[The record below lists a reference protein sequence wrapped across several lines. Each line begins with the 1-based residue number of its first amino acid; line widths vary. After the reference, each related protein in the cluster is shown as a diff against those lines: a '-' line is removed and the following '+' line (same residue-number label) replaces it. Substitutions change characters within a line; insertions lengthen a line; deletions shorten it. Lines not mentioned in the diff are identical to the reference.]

1 MARRE
6 PIYSAGIAFALAGLA
21 VAVLIYIFLL
31 PNNEGNSSP
40 APSATN
46 ANAQGAARGATG
58 DSGDAFT
65 LNLSDSQLA
74 AVKVEP
80 VEEREFPVEKEAVGS
95 IDFNEDMETQ
105 VFTPYQGKIIGLFAA
120 VGDDVKKGQTLF
132 TIDSPDLLAAESN
145 LIAAAGVMELTTRN
159 LARLRELY
167 KTLAVSQHDLE
178 QGISDQ
184 QTAEGGLRAARDS
197 VRIFGKSDA
206 EIDRIV
212 ADRMADPTLVVPSP
226 INGRITARNAAP
238 GLFVQPGN
246 PPPPY
251 IVADI
256 DTMWM
261 LANVIEIDSPAFRVG
276 QQVKVRLSAFPD
288 RVFDG
293 KITTIG
299 ATVDPN
305 TRRVL
310 VRSEIN
316 DPQHELR
323 SGMFGNFVISIGAP
337 VRSPAVPLAGVVRE
351 GDGTQT
357 VWVTADR
364 RRFTRRTVKIGQP
377 RDGYRQILEGLQ
389 VGELV
394 ATEGAVFLS
403 NMVTIA
409 AGANEDSESSAHQT
423 KLEAARAEGH
433 PCLWPYP
440 PRDHPVGPPGLH
452 RRRACRL
459 YQAEYRGL
467 SQSGARHS

>member
-1 MARRE
+1 MA
-6 PIYSAGIAFALAGLA
+6 PATQKAAVATILVAGLA
-21 VAVLIYIFLL
+21 VVAVAYSFRLFD
-31 PNNEGNSSP
+31 GNSNSGLSTT
-40 APSATN
+40 SAH
-46 ANAQGAARGATG
+46 AEESAGSAASN
-58 DSGDAFT
+58 SGDAST
-65 LNLSDSQLA
+65 LNLTDSQLA

-80 VEEREFPVEKEAVGS
+80 VEAREFPVEKEAVGS

-105 VFTPYQGKIIGLFAA
+105 VFTPYQGKIIALFAA
-120 VGDDVKKGQTLF
+120 IGDDVKRGQKLF

-145 LIAAAGVMELTTRN
+145 LIAAAGVMELTTRS

-167 KTLAVSQHDLE
+167 KTLAISQKDLE
-178 QGISDQ
+178 QAISDQ
-184 QTAEGGLRAARDS
+184 QTAEGALRAARDS

-212 ADRMADPTLVVPSP
+212 ANRLADPTLVVPSP
-226 INGRITARNAAP
+226 INGRITARSAAP
-238 GLFVQPGN
+238 GLLVQPGN
-246 PPPPY
+246 APAPY
-251 IVADI
+251 TVADI

-261 LANVIEIDSPAFRVG
+261 LANVVEIDSPAFRVG
-276 QQVKVRLSAFPD
+276 QQVKVKLGAFPD

-364 RRFTRRTVKIGQP
+364 RRFTRRTVTIGEP
-377 RDGYRQILEGLQ
+377 RDGYRQILDGLR

-394 ATEGAVFLS
+394 ATEGAIFLS
-403 NMVTIA
+403 NMLTIA
-409 AGANEDSESSAHQT
+409 GAQ
-423 KLEAARAEGH
+423 
-433 PCLWPYP
+433 
-440 PRDHPVGPPGLH
+440 
-452 RRRACRL
+452 
-459 YQAEYRGL
+459 
-467 SQSGARHS
+467 

>member
-1 MARRE
+1 MAR
-6 PIYSAGIAFALAGLA
+6 PKANGVAVAVILAGIA
-21 VAVLIYIFLL
+21 VAASVYIFLQFADEW
-31 PNNEGNSSP
+31 NF
-40 APSATN
+40 PSALSTIN
-46 ANAQGAARGATG
+46 ANAQAPTKIPSAG
-58 DSGDAFT
+58 SGDAFSLDLT
-65 LNLSDSQLA
+65 DSQLA
-74 AVKVEP
+74 AVKVEA
-80 VEEREFPVEKEAVGS
+80 VQEHEFPVEKEAVGS

-105 VFTPYQGKIIGLFAA
+105 VFTPYQGKIIALFAA
-120 VGDDVKKGQTLF
+120 VGDDVKRGQTLF
-132 TIDSPDLLAAESN
+132 TIDSPDLLQAESA
-145 LIAAAGVMELTTRN
+145 LIADVGVMELTTRN

-167 KTLAVSQHDLE
+167 KTVAVSQHDVE
-178 QGISDQ
+178 QAASDQ
-184 QTAEGGLRAARDS
+184 QTAEGSLRAARDS
-197 VRIFGKSDA
+197 VRIFGKSGA

-212 ADRMADPTLVVPSP
+212 ANRLADPTLVVLSP
-226 INGRITARNAAP
+226 ISGRITARNAAP

-246 PPPPY
+246 APAPFT
-251 IVADI
+251 VADI

-261 LANVIEIDSPAFRVG
+261 LANVVEIDSPAFRVG
-276 QQVKVRLSAFPD
+276 QPVRVRLGAFPD

-323 SGMFGNFVISIGAP
+323 SGMFGNFNIGIGAP

-364 RRFTRRTVKIGQP
+364 RRFTRRTVKIGEP

-389 VGELV
+389 LGELV

-403 NMVTIA
+403 NMLTIA
-409 AGANEDSESSAHQT
+409 GNQ
-423 KLEAARAEGH
+423 
-433 PCLWPYP
+433 
-440 PRDHPVGPPGLH
+440 
-452 RRRACRL
+452 
-459 YQAEYRGL
+459 
-467 SQSGARHS
+467 